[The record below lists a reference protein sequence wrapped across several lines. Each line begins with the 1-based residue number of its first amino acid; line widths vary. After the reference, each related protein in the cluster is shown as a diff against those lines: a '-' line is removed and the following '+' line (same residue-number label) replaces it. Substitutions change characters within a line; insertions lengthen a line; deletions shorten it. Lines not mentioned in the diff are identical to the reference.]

1 MRNSSKTVSLI
12 EYQRLCS
19 ERTTQSSGCPDGW
32 ESIPNDGYMEL
43 REFIL
48 EAAASDAE
56 VMKLSSRAGRE
67 VLEAQ
72 NYVGVVTTRSG
83 LTVEILP
90 KVRPDESPADDPTA
104 FAREALRRMLP
115 ALRSGAFRNLGRA
128 ELTTERMP
136 LFELFVSM
144 FVEEV
149 ERVVRAGLRSGY
161 SVVDGNERFLR
172 GKLLLDEDMRR
183 NPIDKSRVF
192 VRHSTFDLNRP
203 ENRLVKGAL
212 VKLNGR
218 SSSESNRRRIR
229 RLLGL
234 MEEVP
239 LPSDVASDIGRLQK
253 DRETA
258 CYGHAVEWACIF
270 HEGRTFTSF
279 QGRTVSEAL
288 LFPMEKVFE
297 DYVPFALRREMWRDE
312 AKGWELATQVGGH
325 FLFDSPKNEC
335 PLRPDMVLKTGNNRP
350 VILDTKWK
358 TMDNAGASP
367 TGGDMYQMFAYGK
380 SFNASQV
387 VLVYPTADPNRAG
400 WGRDIPYHV
409 PGDPE
414 FKVRVFR
421 FDVGIDPTP
430 DQSPAWDLMRGI
442 AEDAKQAADA
452 KSE

>member
-12 EYQRLCS
+12 EFQRLCS

-32 ESIPNDGYMEL
+32 ESIPDAGYVEL

-48 EAAASDAE
+48 EAAASGVE

-67 VLEAQ
+67 SLVAQ

-83 LTVEILP
+83 STVEILP
-90 KVRPDESPADDPTA
+90 KVCPDESPADDRVA
-104 FAREALRRMLP
+104 FASDALRRMLP
-115 ALRSGAFRNLGRA
+115 ALRGGAFRNLGRA
-128 ELTTERMP
+128 ELATERMP

-192 VRHSTFDLNRP
+192 VRHSIFDQNRP

-212 VKLNGR
+212 IKLNGS

-258 CYGHAVEWACIF
+258 CYGHAVGWACIF
-270 HEGRTFTSF
+270 LEGRTFTSF

-288 LFPMEKVFE
+288 LFPMEEVFE

-312 AKGWELATQVGGH
+312 AKGWELATQVRGH
-325 FLFDSPKNEC
+325 YLFDGPKNEY
-335 PLRPDMVLKTGNNRP
+335 PLRPDMVLKTGNDRP
-350 VILDTKWK
+350 VVLDTKWK
-358 TMDNAGASP
+358 IMDYDDARP
-367 TGGDMYQMFAYGK
+367 TGGDMYQMYAYGK

-387 VLVYPTADPNRAG
+387 VLVYPTADPKRAG

-409 PGDPE
+409 PGAPE
-414 FKVRVFR
+414 FKVRIFR
-421 FDVGIDPTP
+421 FDVRIDPTP

-442 AEDAKQAADA
+442 AEDAKQVAGT

>member
-1 MRNSSKTVSLI
+1 MHNSSKTVSLI
-12 EYQRLCS
+12 EFQRLCS
-19 ERTTQSSGCPDGW
+19 DRTFQLSNCPDGW
-32 ESIPNDGYMEL
+32 KSISDAGYVEL
-43 REFIL
+43 REFVL
-48 EAAASDAE
+48 EAAASGVE

-67 VLEAQ
+67 SLVAQ

-83 LTVEILP
+83 STVEILP
-90 KVRPDESPADDPTA
+90 KVCPDELPADA
-104 FAREALRRMLP
+104 RVEFASAALKRMLP
-115 ALRSGAFRNLGRA
+115 ALRGGAFRNLGRA
-128 ELTTERMP
+128 ELATERMP

-258 CYGHAVEWACIF
+258 CYGHAVRWACIF
-270 HEGRTFTSF
+270 LEGRTFTSF

-288 LFPMEKVFE
+288 LFPMEEVFE

-312 AKGWELATQVGGH
+312 TKGWELATQVGGH
-325 FLFDSPKNEC
+325 YLFDSPKNEC
-335 PLRPDMVLKTGNNRP
+335 PLRPDMVLKTRNDRP

-358 TMDNAGASP
+358 TMDNDGDRPMGS
-367 TGGDMYQMFAYGK
+367 DMYQMYAYGK

-387 VLVYPTADPNRAG
+387 VLVYPTADRTRAG

-409 PGDPE
+409 PGAPE

-442 AEDAKQAADA
+442 AEDAKQAAGA